1 MTHYSF
7 LIIKKY
13 WQNITISD
21 KNKYDVDR
29 YEYKDQKLFNDPRVF
44 YVFHCCF
51 WIGKKSLNY
60 GGSSS

>member
-51 WIGKKSLNY
+51 
-60 GGSSS
+60 